1 MQDQVNYYLQRITY
15 YCAVWTYGNLA
26 KDQKSEADSASDTKS
41 PIFFCNTTV
50 LKQQRLQSL
59 QSNLARPGVE
69 ASRKGKVSSLE

>member
-1 MQDQVNYYLQRITY
+1 MQHQVNDCLQRIAY
-15 YCAVWTYGNLA
+15 YWAVWTDGNLA
-26 KDQKSEADSASDTKS
+26 KDQESEANSASDTKS
-41 PIFFCNTTV
+41 PIFFCYTTV